1 MNLSLERLIF
11 QPSDLASSPTIGS
24 YLIDGSGNLLTS
36 TLVSGKQALDVNIA
50 SPIPLSVDLNG
61 IYDVGTNPT
70 PDNAGMILFTRAASI
85 GLAQQVELPTAG
97 SPTADAVV
105 AANVKAADVNGFLM
119 GYNGTT
125 WDRLKSKNGKLQVSE
140 VPSASV
146 LATAVVVGVTAVA
159 LPSTPLAN
167 RSRLQIQNKGN
178 KSIFV
183 GSSAVLTSSGIE
195 VAPGATESLECTD
208 GVLVYAISGT
218 AGQDVRVLELA

>member
-70 PDNAGMILFTRAASI
+70 PDNAGMILFTRGATGVA
-85 GLAQQVELPTAG
+85 GQVELPTAAAP
-97 SPTADAVV
+97 SSDAVV
-105 AANVKAADVNGFLM
+105 SADVKAQDVNSFLM
-119 GYNGTT
+119 GYNGAT